1 MSFIMPKLLFLL
13 ALLPFLVAAYLK
25 SMRRRKQRSEQLAA
39 QGFTPSAAA
48 LKLRRRRHIPF
59 VFFGTAIALLVIG
72 VARPQTTLNVPRRE
86 GTVIL
91 AFDISNSMRAD
102 DLAPTRMD
110 AAKTAAQ
117 KFVAKQPP
125 SINIGVVAFSD
136 GALITQQPTTDRTAL
151 LATIRRISARGGTSL
166 GKGIFTSLNAISGKP
181 IDVDPDQLGKT
192 EDAKIGY
199 FSSAAIVLLT
209 DGENNNEPDP
219 LEIAKLASVAGV
231 KIYPV
236 GVGSPNGTIVK
247 IDGFSISTVLNAEL
261 LTNIAKVTNGRYF
274 EASDATS
281 LSKIYESID
290 LKWKVHREH
299 SEMTALFTGIS
310 AFLLAIGAFLSVLWF
325 GRVV

>member
-1 MSFIMPKLLFLL
+1 MSFIMPKLL
-13 ALLPFLVAAYLK
+13 ALLVLLPVLVAGYLG
-25 SMRRRKQRSEQLAA
+25 SMRKRNKRSEQLAA
-39 QGFTPSAAA
+39 QGFTPSASA

-59 VFFGTAIALLVIG
+59 VFFLAAITLLLVG
-72 VARPQTTLNVPRRE
+72 AARPQMTLSVPRRE

-110 AAKTAAQ
+110 AAKKAAER
-117 KFVAKQPP
+117 FAAKQPS

-151 LATIRRISARGGTSL
+151 LATIRRISPRGGTSL

-181 IDVDPDQLGKT
+181 IDVDPDQLGKI

-219 LEIAKLASVAGV
+219 LEVAKLASVAGV

-236 GVGSPNGTIVK
+236 GVGSPDGTIVK
-247 IDGFSISTVLNAEL
+247 IDGFNVSTVLNTEL
-261 LTNIAKVTNGRYF
+261 LQSVAKVTNGRYF
-274 EASDATS
+274 EASDAAS
-281 LSKIYESID
+281 LAKIYESID
-290 LKWKVHREH
+290 LQWKVHKEH
-299 SEMTALFTGIS
+299 SEVTALFTGVSS
-310 AFLLAIGAFLSVLWF
+310 ALLAIGAFLSLVWF